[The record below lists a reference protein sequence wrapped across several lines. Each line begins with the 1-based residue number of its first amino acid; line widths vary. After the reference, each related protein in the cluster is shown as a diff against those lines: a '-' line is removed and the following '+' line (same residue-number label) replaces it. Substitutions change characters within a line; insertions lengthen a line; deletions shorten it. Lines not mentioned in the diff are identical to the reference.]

1 MRNDDT
7 RRDRRR
13 VVAVSEGA
21 QRREPAPLAIPAIPL
36 FAGGEPEVNEGENSK
51 IAEIA
56 DPPDSENLVSA
67 PSNDEAWR
75 DELAA
80 QLEANPE
87 LRYVYRAGLPEDG
100 LVKLYVAVRDVATAY
115 FTIPAERYDP
125 ITAMM
130 ELSRLADQHYPAV
143 DPHPYADPL
152 R

>member
-1 MRNDDT
+1 M
-7 RRDRRR
+7 
-13 VVAVSEGA
+13 SYL
-21 QRREPAPLAIPAIPL
+21 QMLRELEKKSQIEAIPPL
-36 FAGGEPEVNEGENSK
+36 TEPTKAPSVSFVT
-51 IAEIA
+51 
-56 DPPDSENLVSA
+56 PPPANIREFFSVSDKTDFPPASLKTEVSA
-67 PSNDEAWR
+67 PPGEEPWR